1 MDRFKKY
8 DEVKSK
14 ESVDQLVW
22 GRLRKQ
28 EESMV
33 IPRFLLVTST
43 SSREVVQTLIFASN
57 KRGAEQ
63 EVWAVLLRGRTRSE
77 CPEGNLRELT

>member
-33 IPRFLLVTST
+33 IPRFLLDT
-43 SSREVVQTLIFASN
+43 
-57 KRGAEQ
+57 
-63 EVWAVLLRGRTRSE
+63 
-77 CPEGNLRELT
+77 